1 MMRLTSAS
9 GSKDWFGDATQRC
22 LHLAGPRPHVMLLA
36 SSYGGLQPP
45 LVRPVAVCLLLQ
57 RGRAG
62 LGCRPRARAE
72 LSMPPAHAAAL
83 LPHSAHEAARVG
95 GRRLHRGC
103 TVSRTQS
110 SHGTA
115 AARWLGVCGCYASR
129 SAAVPPEAIRVKAP
143 QLLPRP
149 RLSAVNSVNIDA
161 AHYWRC
167 TTLLAYDV
175 QLLAAPPLGSLSSLG
190 RQAAAAELLQPN
202 SAVSIRAASD
212 AAPATGV
219 RVGGPARG
227 AARRRC
233 RTVLRTRKA
242 CLPWSQG
249 LAATASRPLL

>member
-1 MMRLTSAS
+1 
-9 GSKDWFGDATQRC
+9 
-22 LHLAGPRPHVMLLA
+22 
-36 SSYGGLQPP
+36 
-45 LVRPVAVCLLLQ
+45 
-57 RGRAG
+57 
-62 LGCRPRARAE
+62 
-72 LSMPPAHAAAL
+72 MPPAHAAAL
-83 LPHSAHEAARVG
+83 LPHGAHEAARVG

-103 TVSRTQS
+103 SVSRTQS
-110 SHGTA
+110 SRGTA

-149 RLSAVNSVNIDA
+149 RLSALNSVNSDA

-175 QLLAAPPLGSLSSLG
+175 QLLAAPALGSLRSLG

-202 SAVSIRAASD
+202 IAVSIRAASD
-212 AAPATGV
+212 AASAAGA

-233 RTVLRTRKA
+233 RTVLRTRRPACPGRKAWQPRQAGRCCDGLAVLQSLAGSGPNRLTSA
-242 CLPWSQG
+242 CLQPRTG
-249 LAATASRPLL
+249 CITDCTDMPASRCNSPGLLRADAVDPVASAVT